1 MTDTQIKLVVGA
13 ITILALFIRV
23 PKLDIPIWS
32 WILKGIGD
40 SLNGSLKAQ
49 IKELSDKVNSISDSL
64 EGHKKQQEVDDIKN
78 CRVRFIRFDDEIRRG
93 VKQGQEHW
101 EDIMNDVDKYKKYCL
116 DHPEFPNS
124 KADKA
129 IAHLTDT
136 YNRLTLG
143 DFL

>member
-1 MTDTQIKLVVGA
+1 MTDTQIKLIVGA
-13 ITILALFIRV
+13 VAILALFIRV

-64 EGHKKQQEVDDIKN
+64 EGHKKQQEIDDIKN

-93 VKQGQEHW
+93 IKQGQEHW
-101 EDIMNDVDKYKKYCL
+101 EDIMKDVDKYKKYCV

-129 IAHLTDT
+129 IAHLTET
-136 YNRLTLG
+136 YNKLTLE